1 MFVDVRRLV
10 RYKVLTD
17 ASGEVASSFANVTGI
32 TISTKKLI
40 NYPRSEALSH
50 KITLKK
56 CPTLKVEKANLML
69 AHHYLLRNWNHTNF
83 CARISLTDKT
93 G

>member
-17 ASGEVASSFANVTGI
+17 TSGEVASSFANVTGI

-50 KITLKK
+50 KIFH
-56 CPTLKVEKANLML
+56 VEKMP
-69 AHHYLLRNWNHTNF
+69 NF
-83 CARISLTDKT
+83 KSGKS
-93 G
+93 